1 MKQLDLKMTVA
12 ELIQAYPELRE
23 ILNEIGFSK
32 ILNPMAL
39 KAMGNIMT
47 LPRGAAVRNIPMEKI
62 INTLEAYGF
71 SIVGQDENERR
82 KAKLRGYI
90 ERLGKGESLES
101 VREEFVREF
110 ESVSVLEIAEAEQQL
125 IKSGTPMKEVQKL
138 CDIHSAMF
146 HGRTETEVIKGELKT
161 QAAKI
166 EDLFA

>member
-62 INTLEAYGF
+62 ISTLEANGF
-71 SIVGQDENERR
+71 SIVGQDENEGR

-90 ERLGKGESLES
+90 ERLGKGGCSGCRTGKCLLGDCR
-101 VREEFVREF
+101 VKDCNRERGVDYCFQCPDF
-110 ESVSVLEIAEAEQQL
+110 AGCDPGLPAGLAERWRDNNRRMAEMGLAAYCAWQ
-125 IKSGTPMKEVQKL
+125 
-138 CDIHSAMF
+138 A
-146 HGRTETEVIKGELKT
+146 GRPRY
-161 QAAKI
+161 
-166 EDLFA
+166 